1 MAHDRDVGAF
11 AARAPD
17 YEEGWLGRMHRDI
30 ADHTV
35 GLALSTCPPPRR
47 VLDIGCGTGYL
58 LRSLASRCPQA
69 VALHGIDPAAP
80 MLAVAQASAHD
91 DRLHFSSA
99 AAEHLPFVDGAFDMV
114 VSTTSFDHW
123 SDQQA
128 GLADCARV
136 LEPGGHLVLVDQ
148 FSLWLAPTLVAGRR
162 GKARTKQRCS
172 RLLWAAGFRQP
183 VWHDLYSVIVKA
195 VTATA

>member
-1 MAHDRDVGAF
+1 MAHDRDVAAF

-30 ADHTV
+30 ADRTV
-35 GLALSTCPPPRR
+35 DLALSTCPRPHR

-69 VALHGIDPAAP
+69 VALHGVDPAAP
-80 MLAVAQASAHD
+80 MVDVARTSAHD

-99 AAEHLPFVDGAFDMV
+99 VAEHLPFVDGVFDLV

-136 LEPGGHLVLVDQ
+136 LGPGGHLVLVDQ
-148 FSLWLAPTLVAGRR
+148 FSPWLAPTLVAGRR
-162 GKARTKQRCS
+162 GKARTKRRCS
-172 RLLWAAGFRQP
+172 RLLRAVGLRQP